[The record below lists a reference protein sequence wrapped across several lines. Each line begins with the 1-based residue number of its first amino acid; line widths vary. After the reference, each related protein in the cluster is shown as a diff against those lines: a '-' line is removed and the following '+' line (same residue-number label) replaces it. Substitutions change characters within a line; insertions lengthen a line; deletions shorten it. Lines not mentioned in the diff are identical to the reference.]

1 MRVRSAGLGLMLLL
15 LLSGLAACGGS
26 GGGGGSAGGAGGGAP
41 AGSIQVGM
49 SEFKFTPST
58 LQAKSGT
65 VNFLLNNTGTTA
77 HDMVIADA
85 AGKQVAKSEL
95 VQPGNQA
102 TFTVANVAAGTYT
115 IFCDVP
121 GHRAAGM
128 EGTLTVT

>member
-1 MRVRSAGLGLMLLL
+1 MLLL

-102 TFTVANVAAGTYT
+102 TFTVANVPAGTYT

>member
-1 MRVRSAGLGLMLLL
+1 MLLL
-15 LLSGLAACGGS
+15 LLLSGLSGLAACGGS
-26 GGGGGSAGGAGGGAP
+26 GGGGGSAGGGAP
-41 AGSIQVGM
+41 AGSLQVGM

-58 LQAKSGT
+58 LQAKSGS

-85 AGKQVAKSEL
+85 SGKQVAKSEL